1 MVPQPKRVEV
11 NVGDVTVS
19 LSNLEKLMYPRAG
32 FTKGHV
38 IDYYTRIAPTLL
50 PHLRARPLTLKR
62 YPDGVEK
69 GFFYEKRCP
78 SHAPSWVK
86 TAAVWSGRNEG
97 DINYCLCED
106 LPTIVW
112 LANLA
117 DLELHTPM
125 ARMPEM
131 DNPTMVAFDLD
142 PGPPATIVECARVAM
157 ELKRSFDYFGLR
169 AFPKTSGSKG
179 MQVYVPLNTPGVTYE
194 DTRAFSRGLA
204 QVLARRMSDLV
215 VSDMAKAKR
224 AGKVFVDWSQNDRH
238 KTTVN
243 VYSLRAMEQP
253 TVSTPLTWDEVE
265 DMQEPLAF
273 TSAEVLERLERL
285 GDLFAP
291 VQELQQELPR

>member
-1 MVPQPKRVEV
+1 MPLGYPDRVLTVPQPKRVEV
-11 NVGDVTVS
+11 SVGDVTVS

-38 IDYYTRIAPTLL
+38 IDYYTRIAPVLL

-62 YPDGVEK
+62 YPNGVE
-69 GFFYEKRCP
+69 GTFFYEKRCP
-78 SHAPSWVK
+78 AHRPDWVRTAP
-86 TAAVWSGRNEG
+86 VWSGRNEG
-97 DINYCLCED
+97 DIDFCLCED
-106 LPTIVW
+106 LPTMVW

-125 ARMPEM
+125 ARVPAM
-131 DNPTMVAFDLD
+131 DEPTMVAFDLD
-142 PGPPATIVECARVAM
+142 PGPPATIVDCARVAM
-157 ELKRSFDYFGLR
+157 ELRRSFEYFGLQ

-179 MQVYVPLNTPGVTYE
+179 MQVYLPLNTPGVTYE

-204 QVLARRMSDLV
+204 QVLERRMPDQV

-243 VYSLRAMEQP
+243 PYSLRAMERP

-265 DMQEPLAF
+265 DMAEPLAF
-273 TSAEVLERLERL
+273 TAPEVLERVERL
-285 GDLFAP
+285 GD
-291 VQELQQELPR
+291 